1 MVEHDS
7 VTTYSHALSQEKVII
22 FGVCGYSMRE
32 DQWQTGE
39 RTSEEV
45 ETNKDFFEL
54 FSSSPIPNGE
64 LLENL
69 ALYQNRQSL
78 TRTVFM
84 FELYKEMVDVQG
96 DILEFGT
103 RWGRDLVLFANFRG
117 MLEPYNHTRKVVGF
131 DTFEGFPE
139 SSITAE
145 DGSSAESGG
154 YNTVDGYEEHI
165 RKVLEY
171 HEEQSPISH
180 KKKYEIVKG
189 DVEETLVEYLEENPQ
204 TMIALAYFDLDLYSP
219 TKTCL
224 ELIEDRIPRGGV
236 VGFDELNTERFP
248 GETEAVREVFGLDK
262 FKIKRRTYDSVPSYM
277 IKE

>member
-1 MVEHDS
+1 
-7 VTTYSHALSQEKVII
+7 
-22 FGVCGYSMRE
+22 MRE